1 MYSFVGGLEAVRQAL
16 PYLFVGAVI
25 TVKLSILAMALGLT
39 LGLAAALCR
48 LSRIQMVRRV
58 AAAYVQ
64 LIRGTPLLVQLF
76 MVYYGL
82 PQFGIRLEPFTA
94 AALGLGINYGAY
106 LAEVYRAGIL
116 SIDRGQWEAGYAM
129 NMSWRVLMF
138 VIILPQAVR
147 VILPPVGNYFISM
160 LKDTS
165 LAGVVAVTELLREG
179 QIKVAE
185 TFRAFE
191 IYGAVAIIYLL
202 MSYPLGLATEALERR
217 TSRSVAT

>member
-1 MYSFVGGLEAVRQAL
+1 
-16 PYLFVGAVI
+16 
-25 TVKLSILAMALGLT
+25 
-39 LGLAAALCR
+39 
-48 LSRIQMVRRV
+48 
-58 AAAYVQ
+58 
-64 LIRGTPLLVQLF
+64 

-82 PQFGIRLEPFTA
+82 PQFGIRLEPFA
-94 AALGLGINYGAY
+94 AATLGLGINYGAY

-116 SIDRGQWEAGYAM
+116 SIDRGQWEAGYAL

-191 IYGAVAIIYLL
+191 IYGTVAIIYLL
-202 MSYPLGLATEALERR
+202 MSYPLGLLTEVLERR
-217 TSRSVAT
+217 VSKSVAT

>member
-16 PYLFVGAVI
+16 PYLLIGAVI
-25 TVKLSILAMALGLT
+25 TIKLSILAMALGLT
-39 LGLAAALCR
+39 LGLVAALSR
-48 LSRIQMVRRV
+48 LSRIHVIRRV
-58 AAAYVQ
+58 AAGYVQ

-76 MVYYGL
+76 MIYYGL

-94 AALGLGINYGAY
+94 AMLGLGINYGAY

-116 SIDRGQWEAGYAM
+116 SIDRGQWEAGYAL

-191 IYGAVAIIYLL
+191 IYGTVAMIYLL
-202 MSYPLGLATEALERR
+202 MSYPLGLLTEVLERR
-217 TSRSVAT
+217 TSKSVAA